1 MDYNVTYQ
9 ELADELSRLGHSK
22 VFTAVALQLSDQ
34 PHKYEVKRW
43 VSYLVPVTK
52 HWTPWTNPSGLLDYD
67 YGTWRIVQIEQD
79 PTQFMDM
86 LTTWIKN
93 DNHLLMDN
101 VWIRLT
107 VDKWERQRT
116 WSHQGDNNRR
126 QIPYPTLWYRPSN
139 QYEQLHPDYDLVAPN
154 LPYFPTT
161 NEAFA
166 SLIDGVDLR
175 FITNRS
181 LEGSRFN
188 VFILDDNP
196 FIEKA
201 SLHMDKCDIVVGGT
215 NTTECE
221 LKIFDDFGTE
231 YIQSIDH
238 TGQYSV
244 NWSGIPGYAVFVLTR
259 NFELLDKVI
268 YSRQPFFGANRN
280 VQVNL
285 DKDSS
290 LEALVEYGEGQDIE
304 FKNNL
309 PKDKGDKEFVETVCA
324 FANTNDGIIIVGVSD
339 QGEIHGIGSNLPEK
353 YEESLSNKIR
363 NLVDPVPSF
372 SVETQNYHGRWV
384 ILVKVKKGEAV
395 YALNAASIPVC
406 YRRHG
411 SNDFPAK
418 LSQLNEMFSN
428 VNQFQFTPNLDGIK
442 RLS

>member
-1 MDYNVTYQ
+1 MGG
-9 ELADELSRLGHSK
+9 AD
-22 VFTAVALQLSDQ
+22 
-34 PHKYEVKRW
+34 
-43 VSYLVPVTK
+43 
-52 HWTPWTNPSGLLDYD
+52 
-67 YGTWRIVQIEQD
+67 
-79 PTQFMDM
+79 
-86 LTTWIKN
+86 TT
-93 DNHLLMDN
+93 
-101 VWIRLT
+101 
-107 VDKWERQRT
+107 
-116 WSHQGDNNRR
+116 G
-126 QIPYPTLWYRPSN
+126 
-139 QYEQLHPDYDLVAPN
+139 
-154 LPYFPTT
+154 
-161 NEAFA
+161 
-166 SLIDGVDLR
+166 
-175 FITNRS
+175 
-181 LEGSRFN
+181 
-188 VFILDDNP
+188 
-196 FIEKA
+196 
-201 SLHMDKCDIVVGGT
+201 
-215 NTTECE
+215 CE
-221 LKIFDDFGTE
+221 LKVFDDFGTE

-244 NWSGIPGYAVFVLTR
+244 NWSGIPGYAVFALTR

-304 FKNNL
+304 FKNTL